1 MVLHKMLCTYLTL
14 ALGSISAV
22 SACAGDLHNLGK
34 RQNTLAVG
42 TDDPQP
48 HETKGYMFN
57 HVGISTRNLT
67 ASKHFYGTVL
77 GMRTVFTLTLTPTY
91 SVTYMSYEHGGA
103 NGTGYQSAEEMM
115 REKNNGHGLVSILE
129 FPNEPVE
136 ASRRLAVP
144 FAHLGM
150 VVPSL
155 VETQARL
162 ESFGVPIAVEWDE
175 PIPRDPVAVAA
186 RFGLGTGVPEL
197 EQIAAG
203 PNLPGVPKEI
213 LVQDPDGNVIE
224 IQQIY

>member
-1 MVLHKMLCTYLTL
+1 MLLTYIAL
-14 ALGSISAV
+14 ALSSISIV
-22 SACAGDLHNLGK
+22 SACAGDLHNLDR
-34 RQNTLAVG
+34 RQNALAVG
-42 TDDPQP
+42 TDGAQP
-48 HETKGYMFN
+48 PETKGYMFN

-67 ASKHFYGTVL
+67 ASKYFYGTVL

-129 FPNEPVE
+129 FPNEPVP
-136 ASRRLAVP
+136 ASERLAVP

-150 VVPSL
+150 VVPDL
-155 VETQARL
+155 AKTQARL
-162 ESFGVPIAVEWDE
+162 ESFGVPIAVRYDE
-175 PIPRDPVAVAA
+175 PIPRDPIAVAA
-186 RFGLGTGVPEL
+186 RFGMGPGVPEL

-213 LVQDPDGNVIE
+213 LVEDPDRNVIE